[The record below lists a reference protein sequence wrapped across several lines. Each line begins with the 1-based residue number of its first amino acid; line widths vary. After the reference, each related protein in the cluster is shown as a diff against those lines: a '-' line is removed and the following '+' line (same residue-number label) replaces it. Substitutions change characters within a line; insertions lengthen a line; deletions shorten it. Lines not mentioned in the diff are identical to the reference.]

1 MAKSGQ
7 SLVAE
12 SIGTVRVKMLVKGK
26 WLVAVVHDVLYVPG
40 LQSNL
45 FSVRRIE
52 DNGMSLKIA
61 GEKVSIQ
68 KKKKIRRI
76 VCCGRRSGYLYALDI
91 FRHDEAGCRGS
102 ATAMTVRTLHE
113 KVGTLNGM
121 SKPRFDARK
130 KMVRLVKSDQPVDDE
145 SAVEGSIE
153 KEFAAIE
160 SDSGG
165 IEEPVVGSSGY

>member
-61 GEKVSIQ
+61 GGKVSIQ
-68 KKKKIRRI
+68 KKKSVVLCVAVVVPAICTLWI
-76 VCCGRRSGYLYALDI
+76 FSGMMKL
-91 FRHDEAGCRGS
+91 
-102 ATAMTVRTLHE
+102 
-113 KVGTLNGM
+113 
-121 SKPRFDARK
+121 
-130 KMVRLVKSDQPVDDE
+130 
-145 SAVEGSIE
+145 AVE
-153 KEFAAIE
+153 AVL
-160 SDSGG
+160 
-165 IEEPVVGSSGY
+165 PR

>member
-7 SLVAE
+7 WLVAE

-61 GEKVSIQ
+61 GGKVSIQ
-68 KKKKIRRI
+68 KKNPSYCVLRSSFRLS
-76 VCCGRRSGYLYALDI
+76 VRSGYFPA
-91 FRHDEAGCRGS
+91 
-102 ATAMTVRTLHE
+102 
-113 KVGTLNGM
+113 
-121 SKPRFDARK
+121 
-130 KMVRLVKSDQPVDDE
+130 
-145 SAVEGSIE
+145 
-153 KEFAAIE
+153 
-160 SDSGG
+160 
-165 IEEPVVGSSGY
+165 